1 MPKLKKTIKTI
12 KKVVKVETQP
22 IELRDYDLVVIVSSK
37 VKSEKRLE
45 VIGGVKKVVEKL
57 GGELKKTGEMGL
69 RDLAYTIAGEQSGW
83 YASLEVG
90 LNPLTCAKFEESLKQ
105 NKNILRHLLIKK

>member
-1 MPKLKKTIKTI
+1 MPKLKKTIK
-12 KKVVKVETQP
+12 KVAKVETQP
-22 IELRDYDLVVIVSSK
+22 IELRGYDAVVIVSSK

-45 VIGGVKKVVEKL
+45 VIEGIKKIISKL
-57 GGELKKTGEMGL
+57 GGELKKTDEMGL

-83 YASLEVG
+83 YAGLEVG
-90 LNPLTCAKFEESLKQ
+90 LSPLTCAKFEESLKQ

>member
-1 MPKLKKTIKTI
+1 MPKLKNKKTI
-12 KKVVKVETQP
+12 KKVAKVETQP
-22 IELRDYDLVVIVSSK
+22 IELRGYDAVVIVSSK

-45 VIGGVKKVVEKL
+45 VIEGIKKVIEKL
-57 GGELKKTGEMGL
+57 GGKLNKTDEMGL

-83 YASLEVG
+83 YAGLEVV

>member
-1 MPKLKKTIKTI
+1 MPKLKKTIK
-12 KKVVKVETQP
+12 KAVKVEAKQV
-22 IELRDYDLVVIVSSK
+22 ELRSYDLVVVVSSK

-45 VIGGVKKVVEKL
+45 VIEGIKKIISKL
-57 GGELKKTGEMGL
+57 GGELKKTDEMGL

-83 YASLEVG
+83 YAGLEIG
-90 LNPLTCAKFEESLKQ
+90 LNPLTCAKFEETLKQ